1 MLNFIKKRNTTL
13 LLHNRYLF
21 STTPDTPPPPKTPS
35 KPPTPKMGMKMP
47 RLKDG
52 EEVIAFRPYGNT
64 DISTKSKNYNFRLQE
79 EINEQRK
86 FKLVIGLVILSLVP
100 FFMFLKNAEANF
112 RKAGVKELAKKRRER
127 LDAEHG
133 VNREKMREDFEE
145 LDKMFRVT
153 EKEEIKKYMQIGK
166 TAQDYYDQKD
176 GVGETEKEVKE
187 EPAGKEPTVTV

>member
-1 MLNFIKKRNTTL
+1 
-13 LLHNRYLF
+13 
-21 STTPDTPPPPKTPS
+21 
-35 KPPTPKMGMKMP
+35 MGMKMP
-47 RLKDG
+47 RLKEG

-64 DISTKSKNYNFRLQE
+64 DITQKSKNFNYRLQE

-86 FKLVIGLVILSLVP
+86 FKIVIGLVLLSLVP
-100 FFMFLKNAEANF
+100 FVMFLKNAEANF
-112 RKAGVKELAKKRRER
+112 RKAGVKEIAKKRRER

-166 TAQDYYDQKD
+166 TAQDYYDQQQHQQHR
-176 GVGETEKEVKE
+176 GEGGAVE
-187 EPAGKEPTVTV
+187 ETG